1 MNDDLVGIGG
11 LLGCIVL
18 LVLYALAIGA
28 KTKQQPSKPLK
39 PIQPRSTS
47 VKKPKTNVVNLNY
60 ERNLRHVMAWA
71 AKGPKRPDFATRHT
85 DPNFWEKYK
94 EWWYYYD

>member
-39 PIQPRSTS
+39 PIQPRST
-47 VKKPKTNVVNLNY
+47 PKTPDSNVVNLTY
-60 ERNLRHVMAWA
+60 RRHLRDVMEWS
-71 AKGPKRPDFATRHT
+71 AKGPKRPDPAIIKT
-85 DPNFWEKYK
+85 DPDFWVKYR

>member
-39 PIQPRSTS
+39 PIQPRSTP
-47 VKKPKTNVVNLNY
+47 VKKPKTNVVNMNY
-60 ERNLRHVMAWA
+60 ERNLRKVMAWA
-71 AKGPKRPDFATRHT
+71 SKGPKRPDFSTRHT
-85 DPNFWEKYK
+85 DPDFWEKYK
-94 EWWYYYD
+94 EWWDYYD

>member
-39 PIQPRSTS
+39 QIQPRSIR
-47 VKKPKTNVVNLNY
+47 KTQTPRAVDPTY
-60 ERNLRHVMAWA
+60 ERHLREVRAWA
-71 AKGPKRPDFATRHT
+71 AKGPKRPDFSTRHT
-85 DPNFWEKYK
+85 DPDFWKKYR
-94 EWWYYYD
+94 EWWYHYE

>member
-28 KTKQQPSKPLK
+28 KIKQQPPKPLK
-39 PIQPRSTS
+39 PIQPQFIRKIPTPREVDST
-47 VKKPKTNVVNLNY
+47 Y
-60 ERNLRHVMAWA
+60 ERHLRDVLEWS
-71 AKGPKRPDFATRHT
+71 AKGPKPPDFATRHT
-85 DPNFWEKYK
+85 DPDFGRKYR
-94 EWWYYYD
+94 EWGYYYE

>member
-18 LVLYALAIGA
+18 LVRYALAIGA

-39 PIQPRSTS
+39 PIQPRSTR
-47 VKKPKTNVVNLNY
+47 KKPTTNVVNLTY
-60 ERNLRHVMAWA
+60 RRHLREVLEWS
-71 AKGPKRPDFATRHT
+71 AKGPKRPDPATMKT
-85 DPNFWEKYK
+85 DPDFWEKYK